1 MQAHPGLL
9 LSLCFTPLRAQRLEV
24 GKGGREGEALSPQKH
39 LGPWEEGK
47 ERVWAGSASGK

>member
-9 LSLCFTPLRAQRLEV
+9 LNFCFTPLRTQRLEA
-24 GKGGREGEALSPQKH
+24 GKGGREGEALGPQTH

-47 ERVWAGSASGK
+47 ERVGAGSASGK